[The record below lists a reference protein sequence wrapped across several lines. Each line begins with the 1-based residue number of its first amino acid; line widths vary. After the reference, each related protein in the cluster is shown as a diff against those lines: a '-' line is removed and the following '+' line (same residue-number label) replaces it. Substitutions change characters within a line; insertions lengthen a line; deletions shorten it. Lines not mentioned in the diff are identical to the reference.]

1 AREQAM
7 LERER
12 RAQLQYAR
20 QVEERW
26 RRLEEQRQREELR
39 RAAVEEKR
47 RQRMEEEKERLEALM
62 RRSLE
67 RSLQLEHRPKRWT
80 WGGATGGREALSL
93 FSVHVLQQP
102 WGWQRT
108 RRISDSPRPAARL
121 RCPVC
126 VVTLCFL
133 CSGSRC
139 AGDCEYAPPLP
150 VGLPAALAP
159 PPDLGAPPPDLATD
173 SLSASTMNLPKHSE
187 PPISKRLSSSS
198 ATITHSAERGNEFKS
213 LLTRENSLLMSRCHR
228 TPAWM
233 RRPRK
238 FFGGLSSCCPRP
250 CPPPSWALPPQ
261 PPGEPA
267 GQLPPLSLT
276 LSSCK
281 TLGVRTSS
289 CPGGT
294 GSEVCSPVFSIV
306 LEQSRGQI
314 APPQLGGEDP
324 ALLSGMSRVC
334 SRVAAPSPHRSPYRG
349 SPGRAER
356 RKTSAGSPESS
367 EESAKV
373 ALSPDT
379 PKLEKPRKEKRMS
392 SPLPGSP
399 LRRVESPAV
408 PAKRPSSPATPKLP
422 QKTRPQSPSTARP
435 YPPSPMK
442 PRAPGAGSES
452 ARKRGDPERGQP
464 EPLRAEA
471 QEKKLPKSASSELS
485 NREGGERS
493 AEPSPVTPTGKPI
506 AGTTDAE
513 EASRLLAE
521 RRRQARLQRELEERQ
536 QREQEEAERVRAEE
550 ARRKMAEERARQE
563 EEARRAEEE
572 RLREEEEQRLREEA
586 ERQQRE
592 RQARELQARLDREV
606 SIVLITPVCSIQREE
621 AEARAQQEAERLR
634 QERELQQLQMEQ
646 ERLQRKKRIEEIMKR
661 TRKSDTFETKK
672 EEVKLETRTA
682 VSFLR
687 PVQSALLES
696 RVIGRGIAQP
706 PPAASEVPGA
716 PLISLEPLEV
726 KSGSADESA
735 DEVQPMD
742 VRCQYL
748 CCCCGSGALTAL
760 DEGENL
766 TLVSFITSSPV
777 SKEELI
783 SIPEFSPLNERHP
796 NEMSN
801 AKALEDLLDLTG
813 HVSYPPLTS
822 PSAALGDCNKNLIEG
837 FCSSSPDTQLIESL
851 AQAVDK
857 ANIQ

>member
-1 AREQAM
+1 MADCAVQPAAKIRPAVPMAPPHGEERRAQTNGHASPVRLAANPSSPADLEGCLKTDDRMRLAKERREEREKSLAAREQAM

-80 WGGATGGREALSL
+80 WGGATGGRE
-93 FSVHVLQQP
+93 
-102 WGWQRT
+102 
-108 RRISDSPRPAARL
+108 
-121 RCPVC
+121 
-126 VVTLCFL
+126 
-133 CSGSRC
+133 
-139 AGDCEYAPPLP
+139 GDCEYAPPLP

-159 PPDLGAPPPDLATD
+159 PPDLGAPPPDLGAPPPPGASEPSNATD

-198 ATITHSAERGNEFKS
+198 ATITHSAERVS
-213 LLTRENSLLMSRCHR
+213 H
-228 TPAWM
+228 
-233 RRPRK
+233 
-238 FFGGLSSCCPRP
+238 
-250 CPPPSWALPPQ
+250 
-261 PPGEPA
+261 
-267 GQLPPLSLT
+267 
-276 LSSCK
+276 
-281 TLGVRTSS
+281 
-289 CPGGT
+289 
-294 GSEVCSPVFSIV
+294 
-306 LEQSRGQI
+306 
-314 APPQLGGEDP
+314 
-324 ALLSGMSRVC
+324 VC

-373 ALSPDT
+373 TLSPDT
-379 PKLEKPRKEKRMS
+379 PKLEKARKEKRMS

-399 LRRVESPAV
+399 LRRAESPAV

-422 QKTRPQSPSTARP
+422 QKTRAQSPSTARP

-442 PRAPGAGSES
+442 PRAPGGGPDI

-550 ARRKMAEERARQE
+550 ERRKVAEERARQE

-592 RQARELQARLDREV
+592 RQARELQARLDRE
-606 SIVLITPVCSIQREE
+606 REE

-661 TRKSDTFETKK
+661 TRKSDTFESKK

-696 RVIGRGIAQP
+696 RVIGRGIAPP

-742 VRCQYL
+742 V
-748 CCCCGSGALTAL
+748 
-760 DEGENL
+760 
-766 TLVSFITSSPV
+766 SPV

-813 HVSYPPLTS
+813 HVAYPPLTS

>member
-1 AREQAM
+1 MADCAVQPAAKIRPAVPMAPPHGEERRAQTNGHASPVRLAANPSSPAGKQNLEGCLKTDDRMRLAKERREEREKSLAAREQAM

-80 WGGATGGREALSL
+80 WGGATGGREA
-93 FSVHVLQQP
+93 
-102 WGWQRT
+102 
-108 RRISDSPRPAARL
+108 
-121 RCPVC
+121 
-126 VVTLCFL
+126 
-133 CSGSRC
+133 
-139 AGDCEYAPPLP
+139 
-150 VGLPAALAP
+150 
-159 PPDLGAPPPDLATD
+159 
-173 SLSASTMNLPKHSE
+173 
-187 PPISKRLSSSS
+187 
-198 ATITHSAERGNEFKS
+198 
-213 LLTRENSLLMSRCHR
+213 
-228 TPAWM
+228 
-233 RRPRK
+233 
-238 FFGGLSSCCPRP
+238 
-250 CPPPSWALPPQ
+250 
-261 PPGEPA
+261 
-267 GQLPPLSLT
+267 
-276 LSSCK
+276 
-281 TLGVRTSS
+281 
-289 CPGGT
+289 
-294 GSEVCSPVFSIV
+294 
-306 LEQSRGQI
+306 
-314 APPQLGGEDP
+314 
-324 ALLSGMSRVC
+324 
-334 SRVAAPSPHRSPYRG
+334 APSPHRSPYRG

-373 ALSPDT
+373 TLSPDT
-379 PKLEKPRKEKRMS
+379 PKLEKARKEKRMS

-399 LRRVESPAV
+399 LRRAESPAV

-422 QKTRPQSPSTARP
+422 QKTRAQSPSTARP

-442 PRAPGAGSES
+442 PRAPGGGPDI

-550 ARRKMAEERARQE
+550 ERRKVAEERARQE

-592 RQARELQARLDREV
+592 RQARELQARLDRE
-606 SIVLITPVCSIQREE
+606 REE

-661 TRKSDTFETKK
+661 TRKSDTFESKK

-696 RVIGRGIAQP
+696 RVIGRGIAPP

-742 VRCQYL
+742 V
-748 CCCCGSGALTAL
+748 
-760 DEGENL
+760 
-766 TLVSFITSSPV
+766 SPV

-813 HVSYPPLTS
+813 HVAYPPLTS

>member
-1 AREQAM
+1 
-7 LERER
+7 
-12 RAQLQYAR
+12 
-20 QVEERW
+20 
-26 RRLEEQRQREELR
+26 
-39 RAAVEEKR
+39 
-47 RQRMEEEKERLEALM
+47 
-62 RRSLE
+62 
-67 RSLQLEHRPKRWT
+67 
-80 WGGATGGREALSL
+80 
-93 FSVHVLQQP
+93 
-102 WGWQRT
+102 
-108 RRISDSPRPAARL
+108 
-121 RCPVC
+121 
-126 VVTLCFL
+126 
-133 CSGSRC
+133 
-139 AGDCEYAPPLP
+139 
-150 VGLPAALAP
+150 
-159 PPDLGAPPPDLATD
+159 ATD

-198 ATITHSAERGNEFKS
+198 ATITHSAEREQRLEASFWGNNNCMVKRIF
-213 LLTRENSLLMSRCHR
+213 TD

-238 FFGGLSSCCPRP
+238 FSGGLSSCCPHP
-250 CPPPSWALPPQ
+250 CPPPR
-261 PPGEPA
+261 PGEPA
-267 GQLPPLSLT
+267 GQPLVPRRAELRRELPGHG
-276 LSSCK
+276 CA
-281 TLGVRTSS
+281 
-289 CPGGT
+289 
-294 GSEVCSPVFSIV
+294 
-306 LEQSRGQI
+306 SR
-314 APPQLGGEDP
+314 D
-324 ALLSGMSRVC
+324 
-334 SRVAAPSPHRSPYRG
+334 RG
-349 SPGRAER
+349 RAGPGRNQ
-356 RKTSAGSPESS
+356 
-367 EESAKV
+367 
-373 ALSPDT
+373 
-379 PKLEKPRKEKRMS
+379 LEKARKEKRMS

-399 LRRVESPAV
+399 LRRAESPAV

-422 QKTRPQSPSTARP
+422 QKTRAQSPSTARP

-442 PRAPGAGSES
+442 PRAPGGGPDI

-471 QEKKLPKSASSELS
+471 QEKKLPKSASSELCPLT
-485 NREGGERS
+485 
-493 AEPSPVTPTGKPI
+493 EPSPVTPTGKPI

-550 ARRKMAEERARQE
+550 ERRKVAEERARQE

-592 RQARELQARLDREV
+592 RQARELQARLDRE
-606 SIVLITPVCSIQREE
+606 REE

-661 TRKSDTFETKK
+661 TRKSDTFESKK

-696 RVIGRGIAQP
+696 RVIGRGIAPP

-742 VRCQYL
+742 V
-748 CCCCGSGALTAL
+748 
-760 DEGENL
+760 
-766 TLVSFITSSPV
+766 SPV

-813 HVSYPPLTS
+813 HVAYPPLTS